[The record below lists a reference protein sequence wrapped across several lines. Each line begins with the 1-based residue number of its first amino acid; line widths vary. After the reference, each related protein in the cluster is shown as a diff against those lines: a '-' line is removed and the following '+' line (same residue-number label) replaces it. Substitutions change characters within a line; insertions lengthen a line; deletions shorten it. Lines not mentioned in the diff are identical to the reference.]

1 MTKTYYAI
9 VSGHSV
15 RYFYDRSLKVWT
27 IYEVSQPNE
36 DGDQIGAA
44 EHEPHRQHVLGV
56 AEFVVRCNHRNAHSD
71 VAA

>member
-1 MTKTYYAI
+1 MSKTYY
-9 VSGHSV
+9 VNVRGYSV

-44 EHEPHRQHVLGV
+44 EYEPHRQHILGV
-56 AEFVVRCNHRNAHSD
+56 AEFVVRCNHGNAHNE